1 MTVVSKMHGTELKVG
16 SGERSLDKLRSRDT
30 FDPIKCSVDMVGKR
44 IIGHRVHSSVNL
56 GRVSLAMIVIYVFD
70 WLALIFTYTKALG
83 TYFFNYTFFL

>member
-1 MTVVSKMHGTELKVG
+1 MHGTELKVG

-44 IIGHRVHSSVNL
+44 IIGHRVHSSVDL

-70 WLALIFTYTKALG
+70 WLARTYIYLHQG
-83 TYFFNYTFFL
+83 SWYLFL